1 MSALENPGNERL
13 SPEKSGKAASKAD
26 LIKRFLAPKPASGQV
41 PKAVMNSENQPKS
54 ARRIPTEFTRFDQF
68 PGYKQQKMMAD
79 AAKLLGA
86 YNPFFGMHEGIA
98 GATTVIGGKECI
110 NFSNYDYL
118 GLSGD
123 ARVQQVAIDAIH
135 TYGTSVSAS
144 RIVSG
149 ERPIHRALERAIADA
164 YGVDD
169 AIVFVSGHATNV
181 AVIGHLFGAKDLIL
195 HDSLVHNSALVGAQL
210 SGATRRS
217 FPHNDL
223 DALEHLLIE
232 LRDRFERVLIV
243 VEGPYSMDG
252 DIPDLATLVT
262 LKQRH
267 GAFLMVDE
275 AHSFGVLGA
284 NGFGIRE
291 HAAIA
296 AKEVDIWMGTLSKA
310 LAGCGGY
317 IAGESALIEQ
327 LKYNAPGFVY
337 SVGMAPAVAG
347 ASLAAITILQEEPW
361 RVTKLQKNGQ
371 YFLAQARAAG
381 LDVGLSQGYCVIPVV
396 IGKSLSA
403 VKLSHRL
410 RQHNIN
416 VQPIIHPA
424 VEERA
429 ARLRFFISCAH
440 TETHIDQ
447 TLNTLKSQI

>member
-1 MSALENPGNERL
+1 MSALEKPGNEQL

-26 LIKRFLAPKPASGQV
+26 LIKRFLAPKQA
-41 PKAVMNSENQPKS
+41 PKAAMNPENQTKS
-54 ARRIPTEFTRFDQF
+54 ARKISTEFTRFDQF

-86 YNPFFGMHEGIA
+86 PNPFFCVHEGIS

-123 ARVQQVAIDAIH
+123 ARVQQAAIDAIN

-149 ERPIHRALERAIADA
+149 ERPIHRVLERAIADA

-181 AVIGHLFGAKDLIL
+181 TVIGHLFGAKDLIL
-195 HDSLVHNSALVGAQL
+195 HDALIHNSTLVGAQL

-223 DALEHLLIE
+223 EALEHLLIE

-243 VEGPYSMDG
+243 VEGLYSMDG
-252 DIPDLATLVT
+252 DIPDLAALVA
-262 LKQRH
+262 LKQRY

-284 NGFGIRE
+284 HGLGICE
-291 HAAIA
+291 HAGVDAND
-296 AKEVDIWMGTLSKA
+296 VDIWMGTLSKA

-347 ASLAAITILQEEPW
+347 ASLAAVTILQEEPW

-371 YFLAQARAAG
+371 YFLAQAKAAG

-410 RQHNIN
+410 RQQNIN

-429 ARLRFFISCAH
+429 ARLRFFISCTH
-440 TETHIDQ
+440 TE
-447 TLNTLKSQI
+447 SQINETINSINSLV